1 MELLSANWSSGRT
14 RTLFAY
20 LLLHRSVPTARPQ
33 LAYTLWP
40 DTSDK
45 QAQTN
50 LRTLLFRLRRGLV
63 DGDRFLAVTRGTVQ
77 LRTDAPLDMDLF
89 EFERLL
95 ATADDARTDNERAQ
109 NLAQAVAIYRGDLL
123 PDCYDDWIAPERERL
138 RDLYLHAL
146 ERLIGHHEEQRHYEA
161 AIGQAQRLL
170 RSDPLH
176 EATYHRLM
184 RLYAL
189 NGDRAGAL
197 RVYHACVDTL
207 QRELDVEPG
216 VKIEEAYQR
225 LLHRKTT
232 VATKPETRRTR
243 AQLVGRNS
251 EWTTLIEAWRRARG
265 RQAGLELGVANQGS
279 TPNLQSLPA
288 KVAAVLQQRLAQ
300 LSPSAQQLVQLAA
313 VIGRTFTFDLLAEI
327 CEQNEDAVVDALD
340 EAWRRRI
347 IREDGVNAYDFSH
360 DKLRATAY
368 ALLSPVRRRRHHR
381 HVAEAL
387 VRRYAGEPNVVS
399 GEDAVA

>member
-1 MELLSANWSSGRT
+1 MCFDKTMKPAPRSQAATEIHIRLFGSFRAVRDGASISELESGRT
-14 RTLFAY
+14 RTLLAY
-20 LLLHRSVPTARPQ
+20 LLLHRAAPAARPQ

-50 LRTLLFRLRRGLV
+50 PRTLLFRLRRGLV

-232 VATKPETRRTR
+232 VTTKPETRRTR

-251 EWTTLIEAWRRARG
+251 EWTALIEAWRRARAG
-265 RQAGLELGVANQGS
+265 RLGWNSALPTKVQPRICNPCPPKWPRSCSSDWPNSRHLHSNWSSLPRSLGVRSPLIFWPRSVNKMKTRWWTPLTRPGDGASFGKTGS
-279 TPNLQSLPA
+279 MPTT
-288 KVAAVLQQRLAQ
+288 
-300 LSPSAQQLVQLAA
+300 SATINCELR
-313 VIGRTFTFDLLAEI
+313 RTL
-327 CEQNEDAVVDALD
+327 C
-340 EAWRRRI
+340 
-347 IREDGVNAYDFSH
+347 
-360 DKLRATAY
+360 
-368 ALLSPVRRRRHHR
+368 
-381 HVAEAL
+381 
-387 VRRYAGEPNVVS
+387 
-399 GEDAVA
+399 